1 MTESV
6 VFLFFRRMRLPLI
19 VLISAYA
26 IATVGFTLVPG
37 TDDQGNPWRMS
48 LFQAFYVV
56 SYTGST
62 IGFGE
67 VPYEFSEAQ
76 RLWTMVS
83 IYLTVIAW
91 LFSVG
96 SIVSLLQDPGFSRAL
111 RRARVA
117 RAVQALDRPFYLIC
131 GYGDIGRM
139 LARALGARGHPIVIV
154 EARREKIEALEVED
168 TVASVSAFAMD
179 AMLPENLTKA
189 GLRSRWCA
197 GVIAVTGNDQ
207 ANLKIAIT
215 AKLLNHQVTVH
226 ARANSHGVAANM
238 RSFETDHVVNAT
250 DEYVR
255 RFSLAIEKPDMFRLY
270 HWMSSGPR
278 ARLLKPGRVP
288 RGTWIV
294 CGYNQVGRAVHDLL
308 LERGMDVVVIDP
320 EPNGEGRPKG
330 TVSGSGTQAETL
342 EQAGIKQAAGVVAAT
357 GDDADNLSILITA
370 RQLKPDLFLATL
382 ENGYSSRWLYQAS
395 GADFVGQPSVVV
407 GGTILG
413 YVASSLVEPFFQQM
427 FDRDND
433 FARDLLARLLRHQSG
448 RPPEL
453 TAARISARRS
463 PAVAHAL
470 EQGIEITAG
479 DLLRDPVGRNRRLP
493 LELILLRRED
503 RDLLCPGDDTALQI
517 GDRLLLAGRR
527 GAARRART
535 TLEDIHTLEY
545 ILTGEDRQHGW
556 VWQWFSRR
564 LGQRPGLFGAQPT
577 AGNSTGE

>member
-6 VFLFFRRMRLPLI
+6 VFLFFRRMRLPLV

-26 IATVGFTLVPG
+26 IATLGFTLVPG
-37 TDDQGNPWRMS
+37 VDDQGNPWRMS

-67 VPYEFSEAQ
+67 VPYEFSDAQ

-117 RAVQALDRPFYLIC
+117 RAVQALGQPFYLIC
-131 GYGDIGRM
+131 GYGDTGRL
-139 LARALGARGHPIVIV
+139 LARALGQRGHPVVIV
-154 EARREKIEALEVED
+154 EIQREKIEALEIES
-168 TVASVSAFAMD
+168 TPASVSAFAMD
-179 AMLPENLTKA
+179 ARLPENLAKA

-197 GVIAVTGNDQ
+197 GVIAVTGSDQ

-215 AKLLNHQVTVH
+215 AKLLNHHVTVH
-226 ARANSHGVAANM
+226 ARANAHGVAANM
-238 RSFETDHVVNAT
+238 RSFETDHVVNAA

-270 HWMSSGPR
+270 HWMNSGPG
-278 ARLLKPGRVP
+278 ARLVRPGRVP

-294 CGYNQVGRAVHDLL
+294 CGYNRVGRAVHEMLL
-308 LERGMDVVVIDP
+308 ARGMDVVVIDP
-320 EPNGEGRPKG
+320 EPHAEGRPEG
-330 TVSGSGTQAETL
+330 TIAGSGTQAETL
-342 EQAGIKQAAGVVAAT
+342 EQAGVRQAAGVVAAT
-357 GDDADNLSILITA
+357 DDDADNLSILITA
-370 RQLKPDLFLATL
+370 RQLKPTLFLAAL
-382 ENGYSSRWLYQAS
+382 ENGYSSRWLFRAS

-413 YVASSLVEPFFQQM
+413 YVASSLVQPFYRQLLE
-427 FDRDND
+427 RDND
-433 FARDLLARLLRHQSG
+433 FARDLLARLLRHQSAG
-448 RPPEL
+448 PPEL

-470 EQGIEITAG
+470 ANGMEITTG
-479 DLLRDPVGRNRRLP
+479 DLLRDPADRHNRLP
-493 LELILLRRED
+493 LELVLLRREE

-527 GAARRART
+527 AAARRART
-535 TLEDIHTLEY
+535 VLEDHHTLEY

-556 VWQWFSRR
+556 VWQWASRR
-564 LGQRPGLFGAQPT
+564 FGQRPALSGTQPT
-577 AGNSTGE
+577 TGNSAGE